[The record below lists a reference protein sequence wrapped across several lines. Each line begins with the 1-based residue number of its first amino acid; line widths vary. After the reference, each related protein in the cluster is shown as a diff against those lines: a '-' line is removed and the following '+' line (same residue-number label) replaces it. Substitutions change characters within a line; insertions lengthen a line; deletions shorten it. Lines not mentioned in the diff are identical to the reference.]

1 MAPILK
7 VDEALQTSLSILN
20 ETALRGISDEMIR
33 SMPDRLKNES
43 SKRNVAEE
51 NLKTMEQQIK
61 AMK

>member
-1 MAPILK
+1 VAPILK

-51 NLKTMEQQIK
+51 NLKTME
-61 AMK
+61 